1 MWKWLHP
8 YAKTERSYQLCQSL
22 LPWFSV
28 LGLLTLIVGAI
39 WGLVFA
45 PADYQQ
51 SDAFRIIY
59 IHVPSAILSKMLY
72 SSMAIAAFIGL
83 VWQVK
88 TAFMAMIALAPIGAM
103 VTFVSLITGAVWGK
117 PMWGTWWEWDARL
130 TSQLILLFLF
140 FGVMS
145 LYKSFDD
152 QQQAG
157 KAAGVMAIVGV
168 INLPIIHYSVE
179 WWNTLHQGATILKMD
194 KPSMPPE
201 MLWPLLL
208 CILSWALVSGAI
220 FLLRLQNEIIRRE
233 IKRPWVISMVND
245 AMVNGAIVNGAMVNG
260 AVDQQNTSTNDSN
273 STKQQQAQ

>member
-8 YAKTERSYQLCQSL
+8 YAKTERSYQLCQTL

-28 LGLLTLIVGAI
+28 LGLLSLVVGAI
-39 WGLVFA
+39 WGLAFA

-194 KPSMPPE
+194 KPSMPTE

-220 FLLRLQNEIIRRE
+220 FLLRLQNEILRRE
-233 IKRPWVISMVND
+233 IKRPWVLSMVNGP
-245 AMVNGAIVNGAMVNG
+245 MVSGA
-260 AVDQQNTSTNDSN
+260 AVATNN
-273 STKQQQAQ
+273 PNKHEQVQ